1 MVEKGL
7 VFRPQMDA
15 DVFLNQRGPKA
26 GRVLSLHHYSI
37 RHLREGGDPGIG
49 SFKGTASCYH
59 LCRQTETPDFGKIP
73 PHKFVGMTSFTVY
86 TKPSL
91 CHPETREAGEG
102 SLRIATGRIDVK
114 GVYKTR

>member
-7 VFRPQMDA
+7 VFRPQMEA

-49 SFKGTASCYH
+49 SFKGTPSCYH
-59 LCRQTETPDFGKIP
+59 LCRQTKTPDFGKIP
-73 PHKFVGMTSFTVY
+73 HFIRNDRVWGRRHAAAMS
-86 TKPSL
+86 SRS
-91 CHPETREAGEG
+91 CEAGSG
-102 SLRIATGRIDVK
+102 SL
-114 GVYKTR
+114 